1 MTAPHTPVSDSSD
14 SSESSD
20 PDELLPI
27 REVVRLTGV
36 NPVTLRA
43 WERRYGLIEPL
54 RTEGG
59 HRLYSQQD
67 VQTIRS
73 IMSWTERGVTVS
85 KVGELLARSKS
96 LDTGMPAG
104 NPGASRDQQ
113 PAGISGPSA
122 LQQWKTAILQA
133 VAAFDE
139 PGLERLYDQVF
150 ANCLPVAAFVEV
162 LLPAWQELLHQ
173 TGFGQRSQWLFYDA
187 FLRGR
192 VMQRL
197 QLSQGAADRVL
208 LAALPEQCRELELLV
223 AGVLLSDGELN
234 VKVLPLGQPLDE
246 LALVSQALEPAALV
260 LFAPAP
266 PSESTLRQL
275 HKLALGVDCP
285 LALAGL
291 GAELI
296 SAELRGSAVASLGVP
311 GPLMLQRLRL
321 LIAGHLDT

>member
-104 NPGASRDQQ
+104 NPGA
-113 PAGISGPSA
+113 
-122 LQQWKTAILQA
+122 
-133 VAAFDE
+133 
-139 PGLERLYDQVF
+139 
-150 ANCLPVAAFVEV
+150 
-162 LLPAWQELLHQ
+162 
-173 TGFGQRSQWLFYDA
+173 
-187 FLRGR
+187 
-192 VMQRL
+192 
-197 QLSQGAADRVL
+197 
-208 LAALPEQCRELELLV
+208 
-223 AGVLLSDGELN
+223 
-234 VKVLPLGQPLDE
+234 
-246 LALVSQALEPAALV
+246 
-260 LFAPAP
+260 
-266 PSESTLRQL
+266 
-275 HKLALGVDCP
+275 
-285 LALAGL
+285 
-291 GAELI
+291 
-296 SAELRGSAVASLGVP
+296 
-311 GPLMLQRLRL
+311 
-321 LIAGHLDT
+321 